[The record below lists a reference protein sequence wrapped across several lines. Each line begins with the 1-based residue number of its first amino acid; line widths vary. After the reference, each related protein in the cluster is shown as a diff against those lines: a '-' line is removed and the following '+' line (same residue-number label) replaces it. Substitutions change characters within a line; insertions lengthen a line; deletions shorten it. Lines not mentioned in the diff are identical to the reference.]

1 MMKRGKYY
9 SPPANGPYGYP
20 RGNRAMASKRV
31 SGPTPNMEMITRIR
45 VQEERVGGTFVFN
58 PRTGKRTVLNRVS
71 GAALFADPS
80 APIVTVRD
88 EHFH

>member
-1 MMKRGKYY
+1 MKRGKYY

-31 SGPTPNMEMITRIR
+31 VGPTPNTEMITRMR
-45 VQEERVGGTFVFN
+45 VQEQRYGGTLVWN
-58 PRTGKRTVLNRVS
+58 PITRKYSVLEHTP
-71 GAALFADPS
+71 ADPIFTDPT
-80 APIVTVRD
+80 APVVTVRR